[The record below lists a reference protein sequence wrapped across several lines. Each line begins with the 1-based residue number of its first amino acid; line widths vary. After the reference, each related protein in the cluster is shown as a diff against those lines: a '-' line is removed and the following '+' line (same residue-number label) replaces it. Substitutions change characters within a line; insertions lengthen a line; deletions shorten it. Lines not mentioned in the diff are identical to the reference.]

1 MPLCEETYL
10 FERQVSTESTV
21 VDHWQITEALVDQK
35 LGFRTYNRLFGR
47 CLLSNRM
54 RNCWRKGNLRVGD
67 VTGKIPFSKDSE
79 RTVVDPCG

>member
-47 CLLSNRM
+47 CLL
-54 RNCWRKGNLRVGD
+54 
-67 VTGKIPFSKDSE
+67 
-79 RTVVDPCG
+79 